1 MVHIRLLVRYSNL
14 VVEDLTGKDAE
25 FLFYHGIISNDSSI
39 FLHYL
44 YCWLQVKKVML
55 FDFICIPL
63 GPVAGFLQARFGIA
77 IFITLCLNI
86 IANAIETIENP
97 TADRNIRLNE
107 VDDGKY
113 CAIPWIFNND

>member
-1 MVHIRLLVRYSNL
+1 MQFFFIVVLSAIIGVFFTLSILLATGQKGGAVISFASLWVRLPDS
-14 VVEDLTGKDAE
+14 
-25 FLFYHGIISNDSSI
+25 FY
-39 FLHYL
+39 
-44 YCWLQVKKVML
+44 
-55 FDFICIPL
+55 
-63 GPVAGFLQARFGIA
+63 ARFGIA